1 MEVKVTGL
9 KELRDALVRKIPLE
23 MQGKV
28 LQKAMGPAARLIVN
42 AARVRAPV
50 DTGRMRKA
58 IYAARDKR
66 NSKPTFEARVVT
78 VRRGKKKDDPK
89 GAYYWKFVEFGH
101 RIGTSKTGYLAKKGS
116 SGATVPPKPFLRP
129 AFEGNKHAALQ
140 SIRQNLAVQI
150 EKAAKKA
157 RFGK

>member
-1 MEVKVTGL
+1 MTTVTVSGL

-42 AARVRAPV
+42 AARSRAPV

-58 IYAARDKR
+58 VYATRDR
-66 NSKPTFEARVVT
+66 YNSKKTFEARVVT
-78 VRRGKKKDDPK
+78 VRRGKKRDDPK
-89 GAYYWKFVEFGH
+89 GAYYWKFIEFGH
-101 RIGTSKTGYLAKKGS
+101 KAGKTS
-116 SGATVPPKPFLRP
+116 VPPNPFLRP
-129 AFEGNKHAALQ
+129 AFEGNKHTALQ
-140 SIRQNLAVQI
+140 SIKENLAIQI
-150 EKAAKKA
+150 EKAAIKA